1 MQRFTSVPKKTK
13 VYIPMHQ
20 DLLDVNPHLVIC
32 GPVENVIMIDGN
44 SKLLQFAL
52 AQIAI
57 IRWASLA
64 VLLARH

>member
-1 MQRFTSVPKKTK
+1 
-13 VYIPMHQ
+13 MHQ

-32 GPVENVIMIDGN
+32 GPVENVIMIVGN

-57 IRWASLA
+57 IRWANLA
-64 VLLARH
+64 VLLVRR